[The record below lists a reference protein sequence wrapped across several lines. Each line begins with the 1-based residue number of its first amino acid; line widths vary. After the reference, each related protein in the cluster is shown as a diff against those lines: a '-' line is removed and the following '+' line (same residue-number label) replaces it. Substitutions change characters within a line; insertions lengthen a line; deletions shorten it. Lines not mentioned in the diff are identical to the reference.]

1 MAITRLTDII
11 EVFDSKWTYGDVKFG
26 YESEVNQDHD
36 TKYPL
41 MLVEPPSSI
50 IPEIYNGREE
60 YEFEIN
66 FYNLYSQDAQSVVEL
81 QKRWDNLQD
90 LANEWLDFVLKNY
103 QDTSVEAYLNDESI
117 EIERVKEVAND
128 RLVQIKLTFT
138 MSAFTKCFR
147 PVSNYPTDYSGCVLW
162 LKADSGVDFSIP
174 TKKVTT
180 WIDQGSSSNDFRQI
194 TTSVQPLRYGYDGA
208 NDKSYINFSDSSY
221 MVSKDIAGL
230 AGDFTIFAVGKIT
243 DLTSPQP
250 LFTYLDSSGKIVVGY
265 RNGDAYVELED
276 GDNHTYTNAMSAT
289 TDYNII
295 KVDLKGSTGKV
306 NMQVNNNAA
315 ASSTILG
322 WNGVDFNET
331 NYKVGVLNTSYL
343 DNANLEEVIVYDR
356 VLTDIEIGDVRGYL
370 NLKYKI
376 Y

>member
-1 MAITRLTDII
+1 
-11 EVFDSKWTYGDVKFG
+11 
-26 YESEVNQDHD
+26 
-36 TKYPL
+36 
-41 MLVEPPSSI
+41 
-50 IPEIYNGREE
+50 
-60 YEFEIN
+60 
-66 FYNLYSQDAQSVVEL
+66 
-81 QKRWDNLQD
+81 
-90 LANEWLDFVLKNY
+90 
-103 QDTSVEAYLNDESI
+103 
-117 EIERVKEVAND
+117 
-128 RLVQIKLTFT
+128 LVQIKLTFT

-180 WIDQGSSSNDFRQI
+180 WDDQGSSSNDFRQI

-243 DLTSPQP
+243 HLTSLQP
-250 LFTYLDSSGKIVVGY
+250 LFTYLDNSEKIVVGY

-276 GDNHTYTNAMSAT
+276 GDSHTYTNAMSAT

-306 NMQVNNNAA
+306 NMQVNNNAV
-315 ASSTILG
+315 ASSTISA
-322 WNGVDFNET
+322 WTDIDFNKT

-356 VLTDIEIGDVRGYL
+356 VLTDIEIADVRGYL